1 MSRAKWKN
9 PYVSKVLLNNFNN
22 LEKLNKSINTKSR
35 SSTIIPRFIGY
46 NINVHNGKIFINI
59 KITDNMVGK
68 KLGEFAPKRKIFS
81 FKKKKIK

>member
-68 KLGEFAPKRKIFS
+68 KLGEFAPTRKIFS